1 MKTVI
6 LTACVAMLPFAALAH
21 DGMAVK
27 DAYARGAN
35 PKSGA
40 AFMRLENH
48 REVDCTLS
56 GVESDVAERV
66 ELHSNSEVDG
76 VMKMA
81 PIEGGLL
88 IPAQSDVALERGGNH
103 VMMMGLK
110 APLEDG
116 QSITM
121 SLDFGECGVEEIE
134 IPVDNQRSGDAT
146 AADAESDDQHDHQ
159 HGHEGH

>member
-1 MKTVI
+1 MKTLI
-6 LTACVAMLPFAALAH
+6 FAASAAMLPFAALAH

-40 AFMRLENH
+40 AFMLLENH
-48 REVDCTLS
+48 RKVDCTLS
-56 GVESDVAERV
+56 GVASDVAERV

-81 PIEGGLL
+81 PIEGGLT
-88 IPAQSDVALERGGNH
+88 IPAESAVPLARGGNH

-116 QSITM
+116 QSIRM

-134 IPVDNQRSGDAT
+134 IPVDNQRSGDA
-146 AADAESDDQHDHQ
+146 AAPDAAHDAGGDHQ
-159 HGHEGH
+159 HGHETH

>member
-1 MKTVI
+1 MKTLI
-6 LTACVAMLPFAALAH
+6 FAASAAMLPYAALAH
-21 DGMAVK
+21 DGMAVT

-40 AFMRLENH
+40 AFMLLENH
-48 REVDCTLS
+48 RKVDCTLS
-56 GVESDVAERV
+56 GVASDAAERV

-81 PIEGGLL
+81 PIPDGIT
-88 IPAQSDVALERGGNH
+88 IPAEGEELLTRGGNH

-116 QSITM
+116 QVIKMT
-121 SLDFGECGVEEIE
+121 LDFGECGTEEVE
-134 IPVDNQRSGDAT
+134 IPVDNQRSGDS
-146 AADAESDDQHDHQ
+146 AADDMDDHQ
-159 HGHEGH
+159 HGHENH

>member
-1 MKTVI
+1 MKTLIFAVS
-6 LTACVAMLPFAALAH
+6 AAMFPFAALAH

-40 AFMRLENH
+40 AFMLLENH
-48 REVDCTLS
+48 RKVDCTLS
-56 GVESDVAERV
+56 GVASDVAERV

-81 PIEGGLL
+81 PIKGGLT
-88 IPAQSDVALERGGNH
+88 IPAESDVPLERGGNH

-110 APLEDG
+110 SPLEDG
-116 QSITM
+116 QTIRMT
-121 SLDFGECGVEEIE
+121 LDFGECGVEEIE
-134 IPVDNQRSGDAT
+134 IPVDNQRAGDA
-146 AADAESDDQHDHQ
+146 AAPGAAHEAGGDHQ
-159 HGHEGH
+159 HGHETH

>member
-6 LTACVAMLPFAALAH
+6 FAALAAALPFAAMAH

-40 AFMRLENH
+40 AFMLIENH
-48 REVDCTLS
+48 RKIECTLS
-56 GVESDVAERV
+56 GVASEIAERV

-76 VMKMA
+76 VMKMQ
-81 PIEGGLL
+81 PLKDGIT
-88 IPAQSDVALERGGNH
+88 IPAEGEHRLQRGGDH

-116 QSITM
+116 KSVKM
-121 SLDFGECGVEEIE
+121 VLDFGDCGTQELE
-134 IPVDNQRSGDAT
+134 IPVDNERSDDASHG
-146 AADAESDDQHDHQ
+146 ADAHDGGDDHA
-159 HGHEGH
+159 GH